1 MVANWKRAQGATG
14 KIQAFGFCDFADPES
29 AMRAI
34 RILNELDIA
43 EKKLVVKAGAE
54 AKEKLDEY
62 VKKKNPN
69 AKADDTVVDEATKR
83 EDKELRAQISV
94 ILREH
99 ELELTRDPNPNRG

>member
-29 AMRAI
+29 ALRAI

-62 VKKKNPN
+62 IKKKNPN
-69 AKADDTVVDEATKR
+69 AKPEDPVDDTTKR
-83 EDKELRAQISV
+83 EDKELRTQISA